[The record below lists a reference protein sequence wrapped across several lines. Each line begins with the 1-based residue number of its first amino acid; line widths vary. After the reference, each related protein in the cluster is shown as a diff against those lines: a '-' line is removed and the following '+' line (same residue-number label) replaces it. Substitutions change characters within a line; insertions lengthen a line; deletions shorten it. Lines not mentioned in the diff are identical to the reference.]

1 MKLGHTLLCQ
11 LRGCEHRMVKGER
24 VEVTV
29 ICMVELTMIN
39 VLVIERAEGVVRK
52 TINSNITAK
61 TICP

>member
-29 ICMVELTMIN
+29 IYMIELTMIN
-39 VLVIERAEGVVRK
+39 VPMTERAEGVV
-52 TINSNITAK
+52 
-61 TICP
+61 